1 VRLTYADGSSETTRW
16 DGRDRWLRIE
26 RTAGSKLVRVEVDP
40 EHRLLLDSDP
50 WNNVWAAPDAPGA
63 SAARK
68 ARTYAIAGLES
79 ALAVACGV
87 L

>member
-1 VRLTYADGSSETTRW
+1 M
-16 DGRDRWLRIE
+16 
-26 RTAGSKLVRVEVDP
+26 RVEVDP
-40 EHRLLLDSDP
+40 EHRILVDSDP
-50 WNNVWAAPDAPGA
+50 WNNVWVAPDAPGA

-68 ARTYAIAGLES
+68 VRTDAIAGLES